1 MTKTVQ
7 RHPNFFRRFFSANM
21 IVGVFISAIS
31 VYLII
36 TGQYENLAA
45 RQTAET
51 MLNMMAIGGLLYVVT
66 FWYLAIFTKPLT
78 STSDNEQAAS

>member
-21 IVGVFISAIS
+21 IFGLLITAIS

-45 RQTAET
+45 RQASET
-51 MLNMMAIGGLLYVVT
+51 VLNMMAIGGLLYVVT

-78 STSDNEQAAS
+78 SSSDNGQTAP